1 MFMMSALTAIR
12 SHPESAAYYRRKR
25 AEGKTHR
32 QAIGALGRRRITVL
46 WTMIQTRQPYRARPI
61 AAA

>member
-1 MFMMSALTAIR
+1 MSALSAIR

-32 QAIGALGRRRITVL
+32 QAIGALGRRRINVL
-46 WTMIQTRQPYRARPI
+46 WTMIQNRQPYRTRP
-61 AAA
+61 APA